1 MGLALDRA
9 GLETCA
15 LSLERTEGPAFC
27 WGTVK
32 VEAFC
37 ECDGAS
43 GWAWH
48 GAEPGLRLEAEG
60 TAVGDVD
67 RPRCSVLWDVHA
79 AAALSVPP
87 VLGDSR
93 FPFSRAG
100 MALISSAAVGAGS
113 SSLLGPVG
121 MDDGLF
127 SSPRNGALG
136 L

>member
-1 MGLALDRA
+1 MGLALGRA

-15 LSLERTEGPAFC
+15 LNLERTEGPAFC
-27 WGTVK
+27 WGAVK

-37 ECDGAS
+37 ECDGAP

-79 AAALSVPP
+79 AAALSRQPLP
-87 VLGDSR
+87 LLPCRDGINIQCRCRSR
-93 FPFSRAG
+93 EFLTARAG
-100 MALISSAAVGAGS
+100 G
-113 SSLLGPVG
+113 
-121 MDDGLF
+121 DG
-127 SSPRNGALG
+127 
-136 L
+136 